1 MRRSLHRRAATRA
14 AFAMSLLMAA
24 PAIAQPA
31 APTPAPD
38 PLPLV
43 QSPPGLRIER
53 MALEAG
59 TGRIVVLAAP
69 AASLFAADPR
79 IAEMRPASPT
89 SVFVFGVAPGRTT
102 LAAMDS
108 AGAPLVQ
115 WEVTVRP
122 SAFLMSDLQ
131 SALRRAFPGNR
142 SLRVEAGPGGI
153 VVSGQVTAPADAER
167 AQTLLRSRL
176 ENERIPIDNRISVT
190 GVTQVNLRVRVAEVS
205 REVTRQLG
213 VNWQALG
220 SIGRIGTLAGG
231 PAGLAFETFNFAFDR
246 TAPSDRIGLGFRTGA
261 AELRDINAV
270 IDALAQDRLVNILA
284 EPNLT
289 ATSGETASFLAG
301 GEFPIPVSQ
310 RENQVTIEFKQFGV
324 GLAFVPTVM
333 SDGRISFRIRS
344 EVSELSEQGAVRL
357 LSGNNNAITV
367 PALTVRR
374 AETTVELGSGQAF
387 AIAGLLQDSS
397 RQTGRALPLVG
408 EVPIL
413 GALFRSDRFQRNETE
428 LVIIITP
435 YLVRPAESPRAL
447 SAPTDGFVPP
457 NDVERILLLRQ
468 SGRGAAP
475 PAQPRGQ
482 ASRALSGNPGFVLD

>member
-1 MRRSLHRRAATRA
+1 MRKILKRRAVLRA
-14 AFAMSLLMAA
+14 AFAMSVLGMPAA
-24 PAIAQPA
+24 FAQPA
-31 APTPAPD
+31 PES
-38 PLPLV
+38 LPVV
-43 QSPPGLRIER
+43 QSPPGLRVER
-53 MALEAG
+53 MTLEAG
-59 TGRIVVLAAP
+59 TGRIVVLSAP

-102 LAAMDS
+102 LAAMDA

-115 WEVTVRP
+115 WEVSVRP
-122 SAFLMSDLQ
+122 SAFLMSDMQ
-131 SALRRAFPGNR
+131 SALRRTFPGNR

-153 VVSGQVTAPADAER
+153 VLAGQVTAPADAER
-167 AQTLLRSRL
+167 AQSLIRSRL
-176 ENERIPIDNRISVT
+176 EDQRIPIDNRISVT

-220 SIGRIGTLAGG
+220 SIGRIGTAIGG
-231 PAGLAFETFNFAFDR
+231 APGLAFETFNFAFDR
-246 TAPSDRIGLGFRTGA
+246 TAPSDRIGVGFRTGA
-261 AELRDINAV
+261 QELRDINAV

-397 RQTGRALPLVG
+397 RHTGRALPMVG

-435 YLVRPAESPRAL
+435 YLVRPAESARVLTTPNQ
-447 SAPTDGFVPP
+447 GFVPP

-468 SGRGAAP
+468 TGRASASAAPAGAPRPAAGRG
-475 PAQPRGQ
+475 
-482 ASRALSGNPGFVLD
+482 LSGNPGFVLD

>member
-1 MRRSLHRRAATRA
+1 MRARATLLAVLA
-14 AFAMSLLMAA
+14 ALLPVAAAAQA
-24 PAIAQPA
+24 PAAD
-31 APTPAPD
+31 PTAS
-38 PLPLV
+38 LPVV
-43 QSPPGLRIER
+43 QSPPGLRVER

-59 TGRIVVLAAP
+59 TGRVLVLSAP

-102 LAAMDS
+102 LAAMDAS
-108 AGAPLVQ
+108 GAPLVQ

-122 SAFLMSDLQ
+122 SAFLMSDVQ

-153 VVSGQVTAPADAER
+153 IVTGQVSAPVDAER
-167 AQTLLRSRL
+167 AQTLIRSRL
-176 ENERIPIDNRISVT
+176 ENDRVPIDNRISVT

-220 SIGRIGTLAGG
+220 TIGRIGTLIGSPTGA
-231 PAGLAFETFNFAFDR
+231 ALETLNFAFDR
-246 TAPSDRIGLGFRTGA
+246 TAPSDRIGLGFRTGN

-270 IDALAQDRLVNILA
+270 IDALAQDRLVTILA

-324 GLAFVPTVM
+324 GLAFVPSVL

-344 EVSELSEQGAVRL
+344 EVSELSDAGAVRL
-357 LSGNNNAITV
+357 LSGNNNTITV
-367 PALTVRR
+367 PSLTVRR

-387 AIAGLLQDSS
+387 AIAGLLQDAS
-397 RQTGRALPLVG
+397 RNTGRALPFAG
-408 EVPIL
+408 EIPVL
-413 GALFRSDRFQRNETE
+413 GALFRSDRYQRNETE

-435 YLVRPAESPRAL
+435 YLVRPAENPRAVA
-447 SAPTDGFVPP
+447 APTDGFVPP
-457 NDVERILLLRQ
+457 NDVERILLMRQ
-468 SGRGAAP
+468 TGRPQATRSAP
-475 PAQPRGQ
+475 AP
-482 ASRALSGNPGFVLD
+482 ASRGLAGNPGFVLD

>member
-1 MRRSLHRRAATRA
+1 MRTSASCRAIAAMILLAATPVLA
-14 AFAMSLLMAA
+14 EV
-24 PAIAQPA
+24 
-31 APTPAPD
+31 PTPEA
-38 PLPLV
+38 LPVV
-43 QSPPGLRIER
+43 QSPPNLRVER
-53 MALEAG
+53 MTLEAG
-59 TGRIVVLAAP
+59 TGRVLMLSAP

-102 LAAMDS
+102 LAAMDA

-122 SAFLMSDLQ
+122 SAFLLSDLQ
-131 SALRRAFPGNR
+131 SALRRNFPGNR
-142 SLRVEAGPGGI
+142 SLRVQSGPGGI
-153 VVSGQVTAPADAER
+153 VVSGTVSAPADAER
-167 AQTLLRSRL
+167 AQALIRSRL

-220 SIGRIGTLAGG
+220 TIGRIGTMIGG
-231 PAGLAFETFNFAFDR
+231 PAGAAFETFNFAFDR
-246 TAPSDRIGLGFRTGA
+246 TNPSDRIGLGFRTGSA
-261 AELRDINAV
+261 ALRDINAV
-270 IDALAQDRLVNILA
+270 IDALAQDRLVTILA

-324 GLAFVPTVM
+324 GLAFVPTVL

-357 LSGNNNAITV
+357 LSGNSNAITV

-397 RQTGRALPLVG
+397 RQTGRALPFAG

-435 YLVRPAESPRAL
+435 YLVRPADNPRAVA
-447 SAPTDGFVPP
+447 APTDGFVPP

-468 SGRGAAP
+468 TGGGAAP
-475 PAQPRGQ
+475 A
-482 ASRALSGNPGFVLD
+482 RALSGNPGFVLD

>member
-1 MRRSLHRRAATRA
+1 MRNRPSGAVAMLAAALSLPGVAA
-14 AFAMSLLMAA
+14 
-24 PAIAQPA
+24 AQPA
-31 APTPAPD
+31 AAPD
-38 PLPLV
+38 PASSLPVV
-43 QSPPGLRIER
+43 QSPPGLRVER
-53 MALEAG
+53 MTLEAG
-59 TGRIVVLAAP
+59 TGRVLVLPAP

-79 IAEMRPASPT
+79 IAELRPASPT

-102 LAAMDS
+102 LAAMDA
-108 AGAPLVQ
+108 AGTPLVQ

-122 SAFLMSDLQ
+122 SDFLMSDLQ

-142 SLRVEAGPGGI
+142 SLRVEAGRGGI
-153 VVSGQVTAPADAER
+153 ILTGEVAVPADAER
-167 AQTLLRSRL
+167 AQSVIRARL
-176 ENERIPIDNRISVT
+176 EDARMPIDNRIQVT
-190 GVTQVNLRVRVAEVS
+190 GTTQVNLRVRVAEVS

-220 SIGRIGTLAGG
+220 TIGRIGVASGG
-231 PAGLAFETFNFAFDR
+231 PPGIALETFNFAFDR
-246 TAPSDRIGLGFRTGA
+246 TNPSDRIGIGLRTGA
-261 AELRDINAV
+261 SELRDVNAL
-270 IDALAQDRLVNILA
+270 IDALAQDRLVTILA

-289 ATSGETASFLAG
+289 ATSGETASFLVG

-324 GLAFVPTVM
+324 GLAFVPTVL

-344 EVSELSEQGAVRL
+344 EVSELSDTGAVRL
-357 LSGNNNAITV
+357 LAGNNNTITV

-397 RQTGRALPLVG
+397 RHTGRALPFAG

-435 YLVRPAESPRAL
+435 YLVRPADSPRQL
-447 SAPTDGFVPP
+447 SVPTDGFVPP

-468 SGRGAAP
+468 TGRARAV
-475 PAQPRGQ
+475 PARPL
-482 ASRALSGNPGFVLD
+482 AGNPGFVLD

>member
-1 MRRSLHRRAATRA
+1 MRTNTARC
-14 AFAMSLLMAA
+14 LMAA
-24 PAIAQPA
+24 AWACLALASPGLAQSTGGA
-31 APTPAPD
+31 A
-38 PLPLV
+38 LPV
-43 QSPPGLRIER
+43 AQSPPGMRVER
-53 MALEAG
+53 LALEAG
-59 TGRIVVLAAP
+59 TGRVLVLSAP

-102 LAAMDS
+102 LAAMDA
-108 AGAPLVQ
+108 AGLPLVQ

-122 SAFLMSDLQ
+122 SAFLLSDIT
-131 SALRRAFPGNR
+131 SALRRSFPGNR
-142 SLRVEAGPGGI
+142 SLRAESGPGGI
-153 VVSGQVTAPADAER
+153 VLSGTVSAPADAER
-167 AQTLLRSRL
+167 AQTLVRSRVDNDRL
-176 ENERIPIDNRISVT
+176 PIDNRIAVT
-190 GVTQVNLRVRVAEVS
+190 GATQVNLRVRVAEVS

-220 SIGRIGTLAGG
+220 TIGRIGTLIGSPTTA
-231 PAGLAFETFNFAFDR
+231 ALETLNFAFDR
-246 TAPSDRIGLGFRTGA
+246 TAPSDRIGVGFRTGNA
-261 AELRDINAV
+261 ALRDINAV
-270 IDALAQDRLVNILA
+270 IDALAQDRLVTILA

-357 LSGNNNAITV
+357 LAGNNNTITV

-397 RQTGRALPLVG
+397 RNTGRALPYAG

-413 GALFRSDRFQRNETE
+413 GALFRSDRYQRNETE

-435 YLVRPAESPRAL
+435 YLVRPADSPRATASPL
-447 SAPTDGFVPP
+447 DGFSQP
-457 NDVERILLLRQ
+457 NDVERILLMRQ
-468 SGRGAAP
+468 IGRGNGTPAP
-475 PAQPRGQ
+475 ARP
-482 ASRALSGNPGFVLD
+482 LSGTPGFVLD

>member
-1 MRRSLHRRAATRA
+1 MSVRMLRAALVCA
-14 AFAMSLLMAA
+14 AALSA
-24 PAIAQPA
+24 PAVAQP
-31 APTPAPD
+31 D
-38 PLPLV
+38 PQGALPIV
-43 QSPPGLRIER
+43 QSPPGLRVER
-53 MALEAG
+53 MSLEAG
-59 TGRIVVLAAP
+59 TGRVLVLSAP

-102 LAAMDS
+102 LAAMDA
-108 AGAPLVQ
+108 AGLPLVQ

-122 SAFLMSDLQ
+122 SAFLLSDLQ

-142 SLRVEAGPGGI
+142 SLRVESGPGGI
-153 VVSGQVTAPADAER
+153 VVSGTVAAPADADR
-167 AQTLLRSRL
+167 AQTLIRSRIEDQRL
-176 ENERIPIDNRISVT
+176 PIDNRIAVT

-220 SIGRIGTLAGG
+220 NIGRIGTAIGG
-231 PAGLAFETFNFAFDR
+231 PVGIAAETFNFAFDR
-246 TAPSDRIGLGFRTGA
+246 TAPSDRIGLGFRTGN
-261 AELRDINAV
+261 AELRDINAI
-270 IDALAQDRLVNILA
+270 IDALAQDRLVTILA

-324 GLAFVPTVM
+324 GLAFVPTVL
-333 SDGRISFRIRS
+333 SDGRISFRVRS
-344 EVSELSEQGAVRL
+344 EVSELSDQGAVRL
-357 LSGNNNAITV
+357 LSGNNNTITV

-387 AIAGLLQDSS
+387 AIAGLLQDTS
-397 RQTGRALPLVG
+397 RQTGRALPYAG

-435 YLVRPAESPRAL
+435 YLVRPADSPRAIT
-447 SAPTDGFVPP
+447 APTDGYVPP

-468 SGRGAAP
+468 TGRTPGRNAP
-475 PAQPRGQ
+475 PTPARN
-482 ASRALSGNPGFVLD
+482 LSAIPGFVLD

>member
-1 MRRSLHRRAATRA
+1 MMTRSRLRAAAWGAVPALALLAGVA
-14 AFAMSLLMAA
+14 A
-24 PAIAQPA
+24 AQA
-31 APTPAPD
+31 PAPD
-38 PLPLV
+38 PAAALPVV
-43 QSPPGLRIER
+43 QSPPGLRVER
-53 MALEAG
+53 MSLEAG
-59 TGRIVVLAAP
+59 TGRVLVLAAP

-102 LAAMDS
+102 LAAMDA
-108 AGAPLVQ
+108 AGLPLVQ

-131 SALRRAFPGNR
+131 SALRRSFPGNR

-153 VVSGQVTAPADAER
+153 IVSGTVSAPADAER
-167 AQTLLRSRL
+167 AQTLIRSRL
-176 ENERIPIDNRISVT
+176 EDQRLPIDNRISVT

-220 SIGRIGTLAGG
+220 TIGRIGTAIGG
-231 PAGLAFETFNFAFDR
+231 PAGLAAETFNFAFDR
-246 TAPSDRIGLGFRTGA
+246 TNPSDRIGLGFRTGA

-270 IDALAQDRLVNILA
+270 IDALAQDRLVTILA

-324 GLAFVPTVM
+324 GLAFVPTVL

-344 EVSELSEQGAVRL
+344 EVSELSEAGAVRL
-357 LSGNNNAITV
+357 LSGNNNTITV

-397 RQTGRALPLVG
+397 RQTGRALPYAG

-435 YLVRPAESPRAL
+435 YLVRPADSPRQVT
-447 SAPTDGFVPP
+447 SPTDGFVPP

-468 SGRGAAP
+468 TGRARGAAP
-475 PAQPRGQ
+475 AGGL
-482 ASRALSGNPGFVLD
+482 AGNPGFVLD

>member
-1 MRRSLHRRAATRA
+1 MRTHSIRAALACA
-14 AFAMSLLMAA
+14 AALAA
-24 PAIAQPA
+24 PVAGAQP
-31 APTPAPD
+31 TPPD
-38 PLPLV
+38 PQASLPVV
-43 QSPPGLRIER
+43 QSPPGLRVER
-53 MALEAG
+53 MSLEAG
-59 TGRIVVLAAP
+59 TGRVLVLSAP

-102 LAAMDS
+102 LAAMDA
-108 AGAPLVQ
+108 AGLPLVQ

-122 SAFLMSDLQ
+122 SAFLLSDLQ

-142 SLRVEAGPGGI
+142 SLRVESGPGGI
-153 VVSGQVTAPADAER
+153 VVSGTVAAPADADR
-167 AQTLLRSRL
+167 AQTLIRSRIEDQRL
-176 ENERIPIDNRISVT
+176 PIDNRIAVT

-220 SIGRIGTLAGG
+220 NIGRIGTAIGG
-231 PAGLAFETFNFAFDR
+231 PAGIAAETFNFAFDR
-246 TAPSDRIGLGFRTGA
+246 TAPSDRIGLGFRTGN
-261 AELRDINAV
+261 AELRDINMI
-270 IDALAQDRLVNILA
+270 IDALAQDRLVTILA

-324 GLAFVPTVM
+324 GLAFVPTVL
-333 SDGRISFRIRS
+333 SDGRISFRVRS
-344 EVSELSEQGAVRL
+344 EVSELSDQGAVRL
-357 LSGNNNAITV
+357 LSGNNNTITV

-397 RQTGRALPLVG
+397 RQTGRALPYAG

-435 YLVRPAESPRAL
+435 YLVRPAESPRAIT
-447 SAPTDGFVPP
+447 APTDGYVPP

-468 SGRGAAP
+468 TGRQPTRPAATP
-475 PAQPRGQ
+475 PAR
-482 ASRALSGNPGFVLD
+482 SLSGIPGFVLD

>member
-1 MRRSLHRRAATRA
+1 MRILLAATA
-14 AFAMSLLMAA
+14 LACTALA
-24 PAIAQPA
+24 PAAQA
-31 APTPAPD
+31 QTPPD
-38 PLPLV
+38 PQSNLPVV
-43 QSPPGLRIER
+43 QSPPGLRVER

-59 TGRIVVLAAP
+59 TGRVLVLSAP

-102 LAAMDS
+102 LAAMDA
-108 AGAPLVQ
+108 AGLPLVQ

-122 SAFLMSDLQ
+122 SAFLLSDLQ

-142 SLRVEAGPGGI
+142 TLRVESGPGGI
-153 VVSGQVTAPADAER
+153 VVSGTVAAPADADR
-167 AQTLLRSRL
+167 AQTLIRSRMEDQRL
-176 ENERIPIDNRISVT
+176 PIDNRIAVT

-220 SIGRIGTLAGG
+220 NIGRIGTAIGG
-231 PAGLAFETFNFAFDR
+231 PAGLAAETFNFAFDR
-246 TAPSDRIGLGFRTGA
+246 TNPSDRIGLGFRTGN

-270 IDALAQDRLVNILA
+270 IDALAQDRLVTILA

-324 GLAFVPTVM
+324 GLAFVPTVL
-333 SDGRISFRIRS
+333 SDGRISFRVRS

-357 LSGNNNAITV
+357 LSGNNNTITV

-397 RQTGRALPLVG
+397 RQTGRALPYAG

-435 YLVRPAESPRAL
+435 YLVRPAESPQAVR
-447 SAPTDGFVPP
+447 APTDGFVPP

-468 SGRGAAP
+468 TGRQQNRP
-475 PAQPRGQ
+475 PAGGPPARG
-482 ASRALSGNPGFVLD
+482 LSGTPGFVLD

>member
-1 MRRSLHRRAATRA
+1 MILLAATPPRA
-14 AFAMSLLMAA
+14 E
-24 PAIAQPA
+24 
-31 APTPAPD
+31 TPPPEA
-38 PLPLV
+38 LPVV
-43 QSPPGLRIER
+43 QSPPNLRVER
-53 MALEAG
+53 MTLEAG
-59 TGRIVVLAAP
+59 TGRVLLLSAP
-69 AASLFAADPR
+69 AASLFAAAPR

-102 LAAMDS
+102 LAAMD
-108 AGAPLVQ
+108 AVGAPLVQ

-122 SAFLMSDLQ
+122 SAFLLSDLQ
-131 SALRRAFPGNR
+131 SALRRSFPGNR
-142 SLRVEAGPGGI
+142 SLRVQAGHGGI
-153 VVSGQVTAPADAER
+153 VLSGSMSAPADAER
-167 AQTLLRSRL
+167 AQALIRSRR
-176 ENERIPIDNRISVT
+176 ENERVPIDNRIAVT

-220 SIGRIGTLAGG
+220 TIGGIGTAVGG
-231 PAGLAFETFNFAFDR
+231 PAGLAFETFSLAFDR
-246 TAPSDRIGLGFRTGA
+246 TNPSDRLGVGFRTGNA
-261 AELRDINAV
+261 ALRDINAI
-270 IDALAQDRLVNILA
+270 IDALAQDRLVSILA

-324 GLAFVPTVM
+324 GLAFVPTVL

-344 EVSELSEQGAVRL
+344 EVSELSDQGAVRL
-357 LSGNNNAITV
+357 LAGNSNAITV

-397 RQTGRALPLVG
+397 RQAGRALPFAG

-428 LVIIITP
+428 LVIVITP
-435 YLVRPAESPRAL
+435 HLVRPAESPRAVA
-447 SAPTDGFVPP
+447 APTDGFVPP

-468 SGRGAAP
+468 TGAAAP
-475 PAQPRGQ
+475 PARTLAGD
-482 ASRALSGNPGFVLD
+482 PGFVLD